1 MKKAL
6 LSLATLAAVVGGVV
20 TVPAAATAAGT
31 ETLAVD
37 FSAPTGEFRG
47 GATGTLYGLGD
58 TGAPTQALIN
68 GARIT
73 NTSQKAPFGTQHP
86 SGDSLKIE
94 DGFFAK
100 NGKEL
105 DIYVQDYYPDW
116 AYNGGQ
122 RPGDDRTYNQAD
134 GTYTAGGNGIW
145 DYLEVIE
152 FVTEAV
158 ATQSSYPDKYV
169 FIPFNEPDGGN
180 WYNNFDFFKQNF
192 LTDWKAAYDK
202 IHEVYARHGLAAPVI
217 GGPGDAAWHADR
229 TAIWLDY
236 VKATDTIP
244 EFMIWHELGIDNLAT
259 YRSHY
264 AEYRQLELE
273 RGISPLQIN
282 ITEYGLLRDMSVPGQ
297 LIQWFAMFED
307 TKVDAQTAY
316 WNYAGNLSDNSA
328 RTNAANAGWWMFK
341 WYGDLAGSQTVA
353 VTPPQLN
360 VADTLQGIGA
370 VDTANARAT
379 VLYGGSSASTVS
391 LDLSGLDPQVFGENV
406 DVEVREA
413 PLSGAE
419 GLSATPRVISV
430 SEGVALS
437 DGSLDLDVANYDR
450 YAGYQVV
457 ITPQQDRTLETSP
470 VWSASVEAESTQIT
484 GAQVYEQSPTASGG
498 WNFLA
503 SGSRDVGSFNNA
515 SSKADW
521 TVEVPRDGKYRFQ
534 VIGATPGTPGRHA
547 LFVDGTKSTT
557 VQYTADL
564 ALNNTSRW
572 KYRGSAEVVIDL
584 TAGSHV
590 LSLRASEDGAT
601 VLANADITL
610 DKFTLTDVT
619 AGEPTAYPSSVMR
632 LAGGAQLDYSSE
644 GSRGA
649 AVVSGDGRAD
659 VYATAWDSGYY
670 DVAVHYASE
679 AATAV
684 TIDVNGRR
692 VAEVSAAD
700 AGDWISTA
708 RLHLSQ
714 GINEIEIRSAD
725 GALVKEV
732 RTTRVTEA
740 DTAAVR
746 IEAEAGTVAGT
757 ARKNPIAA
765 TTGTNASGG
774 TNVDFVGNGAGNTLT
789 IPRAAGFDQP
799 GLYDIVVVYSN
810 AELSGRHD
818 YNPQVVDR
826 RLQVNESGSS
836 ASAEAYFRYTY
847 SWNSFWERTI
857 PVELT
862 TADGALVF
870 GNASAY
876 APNLDYLVIAPVI
889 VGTPTT
895 VSAINAAPVI
905 SAATTP
911 APNAA
916 GWNTGAAT
924 VVATATDDSGV
935 APTVTYSVD
944 GAAAVE
950 SAAGVQV
957 TGDGTHAVTVV
968 ATDAAGTGAT
978 QVVTVS
984 IDGAKPV
991 VTATADPS
999 ARTVTAAATDA
1010 TSGVAS
1016 LEFSLDAGAT
1026 WAPYTAPIAASA
1038 ARTEVW
1044 TRATDVAGN
1053 VSVPSSVVVDA
1064 VSAGAIATII
1074 ATTDPGAGGWY
1085 RQNVLLQLAVPAGV
1099 TAKIQYRVAGGAW
1112 KTYSKSISLS
1122 TAGENLVD
1130 HRLLR
1135 DAVVVPGTDGTA
1147 TVRIDK
1153 TAPKSTVLSTPSTR
1167 TGSPRNPVTLQL
1179 SATDAHSGVQ
1189 RVEYRIGTGAW
1200 TEATAAVPFAQVGDS
1215 VVTYRAVDA
1224 AGNTE
1229 TERSITVRIAAD
1241 PTTKVTLS
1249 AKKVKAGEFITIS
1262 VAGYERWDFLSLT
1275 LGDVRI
1281 GQVYTD
1287 ANGSAKITLKV
1298 PADTAAATLTLTAS
1312 GSSGAPT
1319 ATVPLVVV
1327 R

>member
-6 LSLATLAAVVGGVV
+6 LSLATLAAVVGGVI
-20 TVPAAATAAGT
+20 TVPAAAAAGS

-37 FSAPTGEFRG
+37 FSNTTGAFRG
-47 GATGTLYGLGD
+47 GASGTLYGLGD
-58 TGAPTQALIN
+58 AGAPTQAIIN
-68 GARIT
+68 GAHIT

-86 SGDSLKIE
+86 SGDALKIE

-100 NGKEL
+100 NGKDL

-116 AYNGGQ
+116 AYNGGR
-122 RPGDDRTYNQAD
+122 RPGDDRTYDQAT
-134 GTYTAGGNGIW
+134 GTYVDGANGVW

-152 FVTEAV
+152 IVTEAV
-158 ATQSSYPDKYV
+158 ATQSSYPEQYV

-180 WYNNFDFFKQNF
+180 WYGDGNVFSQYFM
-192 LTDWKAAYDK
+192 TDWKAAYDK
-202 IHEVYARHGLAAPVI
+202 IHEVYARHGLADPVI
-217 GGPGDAAWHADR
+217 GGPGDSAWRADR
-229 TAIWLDY
+229 TAVWLDY
-236 VKATDTIP
+236 VKATNTIP

-264 AEYRQLELE
+264 AEYRQMEQA

-297 LIQWFAMFED
+297 LIQWFSMFED

-391 LDLSGLDPQVFGENV
+391 LDLSGLDPQLFGANV

-413 PLSGAE
+413 PLTGAE
-419 GLSATPRVISV
+419 GLSATPRVVSV

-437 DGSLDLDVANYDR
+437 DGSLALDVPNYDR

-457 ITPQQDRTLETSP
+457 ITPEQDRTLETDP
-470 VWSASVEAESTQIT
+470 VWSTSIEAEATQLT
-484 GAQVYEQSPTASGG
+484 GARVYEQSPIDKAG

-503 SGSRDVGSFNNA
+503 SGSRDVGSFNNLNA
-515 SSKADW
+515 KSEW
-521 TVEVPRDGKYRFQ
+521 TVDVPRDGKYRFQ
-534 VIGATPGTPGRHA
+534 VIGATPGTPGRHV
-547 LFVDGTKSTT
+547 LFVDGTKSTI

-564 ALNNTSRW
+564 ALNDTSRW

-584 TAGSHV
+584 TAGSHL
-590 LSLRASEDGAT
+590 LSLRASENGTT
-601 VLANADITL
+601 VLANSDITL
-610 DKFTLTDVT
+610 DKYTLTDVT

-632 LAGGAQLDYSSE
+632 LAGGAQLSYAVD
-644 GSRGA
+644 GAQGA
-649 AVVSGDGRAD
+649 AALAGDGRAD

-692 VAEVSAAD
+692 VAEVSAD
-700 AGDWISTA
+700 STGDWISTA

-725 GALVKEV
+725 GALVKEL
-732 RTTRVTEA
+732 RTTRVTDA
-740 DTAAVR
+740 DAAAVR
-746 IEAEAGTVAGT
+746 VEAEDGTVAGT
-757 ARKNPIAA
+757 ARKTPIAA
-765 TTGTNASGG
+765 STGTNASGE
-774 TNVDFVGNGAGNTLT
+774 TNVDFVGNGAANTLT
-789 IPRAAGFDQP
+789 VPRAAGFDQP
-799 GLYDIVVVYSN
+799 GLYDIVVGYSN
-810 AELSGRHD
+810 AELSGRHS

-826 RLQVNESGSS
+826 RLQVNESGSD

-857 PVELT
+857 PIELAT
-862 TADGALVF
+862 GDGALTF
-870 GNASAY
+870 GNAAAY
-876 APNLDYLVIAPVI
+876 APNLDYFMIAPAI
-889 VGTPTT
+889 IGTPST
-895 VSAINAAPVI
+895 VSAVNAAPAI

-916 GWNTGAAT
+916 GWNTGST
-924 VVATATDDSGV
+924 RVLATAADDSGI
-935 APTVTYSVD
+935 APTLSYSVD
-944 GAAAVE
+944 GAAVE
-950 SAAGVQV
+950 PSPEGVQV
-957 TGDGTHAVTVV
+957 AGDGAHAVTIV
-968 ATDAAGTGAT
+968 ATDVAGASST
-978 QVVTVS
+978 QVVAVS

-991 VTATADPS
+991 VTAVVDAA
-999 ARTVTAAATDA
+999 ARTVSVSAVDA
-1010 TSGVAS
+1010 TSGVAV
-1016 LEFSLDAGAT
+1016 LEFSVDGGAT
-1026 WAPYTAPIAASA
+1026 WTPYTSPVVAAT

-1053 VSVPSSVVVDA
+1053 VSKPTSVVVDA
-1064 VSAGAIATII
+1064 VTAGAVATIV

-1099 TAKIQYRVAGGAW
+1099 TAKIQYRVAGGTW

-1122 TAGENLVD
+1122 TTGETLVD
-1130 HRLLR
+1130 HRLIR
-1135 DAVVVPGTDGTA
+1135 DAVVVPGTDGTT

-1153 TAPKSTVLSTPSTR
+1153 TAPKSAVLSVPSSR
-1167 TGSPRNPVTLQL
+1167 TGTPRNPVSLQL
-1179 SATDAHSGVQ
+1179 SATDVHSGVQ
-1189 RVEYRIGTGAW
+1189 RVEYRIGTGTWA
-1200 TEATAAVPFAQVGDS
+1200 EATAPVVFEQVGDS
-1215 VVTYRAVDA
+1215 VVTYRAIDA

-1229 TERSITVRIAAD
+1229 AERSVTVRIAAD
-1241 PTTKVTLS
+1241 PATKVSLS
-1249 AKKVKAGEFITIS
+1249 AKKVAAGQFVTVS
-1262 VAGYERWDFLSLT
+1262 VSGYERWDFLSLT
-1275 LGDVRI
+1275 LGGVPL
-1281 GQVYTD
+1281 GQVFTD
-1287 ANGSAKITLKV
+1287 ANGAAKITLRV
-1298 PADTAAATLTLTAS
+1298 PVETAAGTLPFTAA
-1312 GSSGAPT
+1312 GSGAVPT
-1319 ATVPLVVV
+1319 STVPLTVT

>member
-6 LSLATLAAVVGGVV
+6 LSLATLAAVVGGVI
-20 TVPAAATAAGT
+20 TVPAAATAAGS
-31 ETLAVD
+31 ETFAVD
-37 FSAPTGEFRG
+37 FSDTTGAFRG
-47 GATGTLYGLGD
+47 GASGTLYGLGD
-58 TGAPTQALIN
+58 AGAPTQALIN
-68 GARIT
+68 GAHIT

-86 SGDSLKIE
+86 SGDALKVE

-100 NGKEL
+100 NGKDL

-116 AYNGGQ
+116 AYNGGR
-122 RPGDDRTYNQAD
+122 RPGDDRTYDQAT
-134 GTYTAGGNGIW
+134 GTYVDGANGVW
-145 DYLEVIE
+145 DYLEVVEI
-152 FVTEAV
+152 VTEAV
-158 ATQSSYPDKYV
+158 ATQSSYPEQYV
-169 FIPFNEPDGGN
+169 FIPFNEPDAGN
-180 WYNNFDFFKQNF
+180 WYGDGDVFSQYFM
-192 LTDWKAAYDK
+192 TDWKAAYDK
-202 IHEVYARHGLAAPVI
+202 IHEVYARHGLADPVI
-217 GGPGDAAWHADR
+217 GGPGDAAWRAER
-229 TAIWLDY
+229 TAVWLDY
-236 VKATDTIP
+236 VQATDTIP

-264 AEYRQLELE
+264 AEYRQMEQA
-273 RGISPLQIN
+273 RGIAPLQIN

-297 LIQWFAMFED
+297 LIQWFSMFED

-370 VDTANARAT
+370 VDAANARAT
-379 VLYGGSSASTVS
+379 VLYGGSSASTVT
-391 LDLSGLDPQVFGENV
+391 LDLTGLDPEVFGADV

-419 GLSATPRVISV
+419 GLSATPRVVSV

-437 DGSLDLDVANYDR
+437 DGSLELDVPNYDR

-470 VWSASVEAESTQIT
+470 VWTTSIEAESTAIT

-564 ALNNTSRW
+564 ALNDTSRW

-590 LSLRASEDGAT
+590 LSLRASEDGT
-601 VLANADITL
+601 SVLANADITL

-619 AGEPTAYPSSVMR
+619 AGEPTSYPSSVMR
-632 LAGGAQLDYSSE
+632 LAGGALLDYSSE
-644 GSRGA
+644 GARGA
-649 AVVSGDGRAD
+649 AVVRGDGRAD

-692 VAEVSAAD
+692 VADVAAD
-700 AGDWISTA
+700 GAGDWISTA

-714 GINEIEIRSAD
+714 GINEIEVRSAD

-740 DTAAVR
+740 DSAAVR
-746 IEAEAGTVAGT
+746 VEAEAGTVAGA

-765 TTGTNASGG
+765 STGTNASGG

-789 IPRAAGFDQP
+789 VPRAAGFDQP
-799 GLYDIVVVYSN
+799 GLYDIVVGYSN
-810 AELSGRHD
+810 AELAGRHD

-826 RLQVNESGSS
+826 RLQVNESGSD
-836 ASAEAYFRYTY
+836 ASAQAYFRYTY

-857 PVELT
+857 PIELAT
-862 TADGALVF
+862 GDGALTF

-876 APNLDYLVIAPVI
+876 APNLDYFVIAPAVI
-889 VGTPTT
+889 GTPST
-895 VSAINAAPVI
+895 VSAVDAAPAI
-905 SAATTP
+905 SATTTP
-911 APNAA
+911 APNAV
-916 GWNTGAAT
+916 GWNTGAVT
-924 VVATATDDSGV
+924 VLATATDDSGIV
-935 APTVTYSVD
+935 PTLSYSVD
-944 GAAAVE
+944 GAAVE
-950 SAAGVQV
+950 SSPQGVQV
-957 TGDGTHAVTVV
+957 AGDGTHSVTIV
-968 ATDAAGTGAT
+968 ATDGGGASST

-991 VTATADPS
+991 VSTVVDAA
-999 ARTVTAAATDA
+999 ARTVSASAADV
-1010 TSGVAS
+1010 TSGVAT
-1016 LEFSLDAGAT
+1016 LEFSLDDGASWTPYVSPVAAG
-1026 WAPYTAPIAASA
+1026 A

-1053 VSVPSSVVVDA
+1053 VSTPTSVVVDA
-1064 VSAGAIATII
+1064 VSAGAVATIV

-1099 TAKIQYRVAGGAW
+1099 TAKIQYRVAGGSW
-1112 KTYSKSISLS
+1112 KTYSRSISLS
-1122 TAGENLVD
+1122 TTGETLVD
-1130 HRLLR
+1130 HRLIR
-1135 DAVVVPGTDGTA
+1135 DAVVVPGTDGTT

-1153 TAPKSTVLSTPSTR
+1153 TAPKSTVLSTPTTR
-1167 TGSPRNPVTLQL
+1167 AGTPRNPVSLQL

-1189 RVEYRIGTGAW
+1189 RLEYRIGTGPW
-1200 TEATAAVPFAQVGDS
+1200 TEATGPAVFGQVGDS
-1215 VVTYRAVDA
+1215 VVTYRAIDA

-1229 TERSITVRIAAD
+1229 AERSVTVRIAAD
-1241 PTTKVTLS
+1241 SATKASITTKQAAAGQFVTVTVS
-1249 AKKVKAGEFITIS
+1249 
-1262 VAGYERWDFLSLT
+1262 GYERWDFLSLT

-1287 ANGSAKITLKV
+1287 VNGAAKITLRV
-1298 PADTAAATLTLTAS
+1298 PTDTAAGKLSLEAT
-1312 GSSGAPT
+1312 GSSGTPSAAVT
-1319 ATVPLVVV
+1319 LNVT